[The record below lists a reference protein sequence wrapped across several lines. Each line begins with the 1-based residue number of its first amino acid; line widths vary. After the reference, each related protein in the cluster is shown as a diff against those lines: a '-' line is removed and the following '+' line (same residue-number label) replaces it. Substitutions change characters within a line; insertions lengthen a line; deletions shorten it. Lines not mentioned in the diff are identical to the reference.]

1 MLSFFIPDAPLKRL
15 KLFCSGTVVFF
26 CSFREVARMWFIS
39 FVKSSIGKK
48 TVMAASGLLLIAFL
62 TVHAFGNAAIYMG
75 GNYFQIY
82 ADALHGF
89 PVLVWVFGVGL
100 VLIFAAHIVT
110 ASVLYIESLEV
121 RTSRYHVQTRVVENT
136 FASRTM
142 PYTGLVIL
150 VFLIVHVFGFVV
162 APAHDVPISVTVRE
176 LLSNVVYGLFYIVSF
191 VCLAIHLSHGF
202 WSMLQTF
209 GVSHPRFDTFLVRSG
224 IAVAVFFL
232 LFFSGIPIY
241 FITGT

>member
-1 MLSFFIPDAPLKRL
+1 
-15 KLFCSGTVVFF
+15 
-26 CSFREVARMWFIS
+26 MWFIS

-48 TVMAASGLLLIAFL
+48 IVMASSGLLLIAFL
-62 TVHAFGNAAIYMG
+62 TVHAFGNAALYMG

-82 ADALHGF
+82 ADTLHSF
-89 PVLVWVFGVGL
+89 PVLVWVFGFGL
-100 VLIFAAHIVT
+100 VLVFAAHIVT
-110 ASVLYIESLEV
+110 ATVLFFESFDV
-121 RTSRYHVQTRVVENT
+121 RMSRYHVQTRVVENT

-150 VFLIVHVFGFVV
+150 FFLIVHVFGFAV
-162 APAHDVPISVTVRE
+162 APPHDVPISVTVRE
-176 LLSNVVYGLFYIVSF
+176 LLSNFIYGFFYIVSF

-209 GVSHPRFDTFLVRSG
+209 GVSHPKFDTFLARSSMV
-224 IAVAVFFL
+224 IAVFFL

-241 FITGT
+241 FITGA